1 MTGPIQWLRASWDF
15 VFEVGKRWYYG
26 GIGDLAAG
34 VTFWILLTLPAA
46 ILAMVSAL
54 GSLQGI
60 VGENLSQEIED
71 DVIRFIEKVFNAEA
85 GSVSDTVASLFDRQP
100 GGLLTFSLAV
110 SFWTISRGFSGLI
123 RALDEVYQ
131 VEDGRAWYVTR
142 FVGLVLGLGSM
153 LISVPIV
160 LLEFFVWS
168 KVPNGAVEEILRSVS
183 AVLILVTWASMIFHF
198 GSSIRTKWRWDLP
211 GAVVAA
217 SFWWGLTNLFQYYV
231 RLSSGSNQVLTTI
244 GASLLALTWVWLAA
258 QVLLIGAAVN
268 NLLSERLGLDRH
280 KREMK
285 VIPEVL
291 MRTGEMRKIV
301 IGGDNPNPPARR
313 RR

>member
-71 DVIRFIEKVFNAEA
+71 DVIRFIEKVFSSEA
-85 GSVSDTVASLFDRQP
+85 GSVSDTVASLFDNQA

-123 RALDEVYQ
+123 RALDDVYK

-168 KVPNGAVEEILRSVS
+168 RVPNGAVEEILRSLS

-211 GAVVAA
+211 GALVAA

-231 RLSSGSNQVLTTI
+231 RLSRGSNQVLTTI

-280 KREMK
+280 KRELKM
-285 VIPEVL
+285 IPEVI

-301 IGGDNPNPPARR
+301 IGGDSPNPPTRPRR
-313 RR
+313 

>member
-1 MTGPIQWLRASWDF
+1 MTGPLQWLRASWDF

-71 DVIRFIEKVFNAEA
+71 DVIRFIEKVFSTEA
-85 GSVSDTVASLFDRQP
+85 GSVSDTVASLFDRQA

-123 RALDEVYQ
+123 RALDDVYK

-168 KVPNGAVEEILRSVS
+168 KVPNGALEEVLRSLS

-198 GSSIRTKWRWDLP
+198 GSSVRTKWRWDLP
-211 GAVVAA
+211 GAIVAA

-244 GASLLALTWVWLAA
+244 GAFLLALTWVWLAA

-268 NLLSERLGLDRH
+268 NLLGERLGLDRH

-285 VIPEVL
+285 MIPEVI

-301 IGGDNPNPPARR
+301 IGGDSPNPPTRQRR
-313 RR
+313 

>member
-85 GSVSDTVASLFDRQP
+85 GSVSATVASLFDRQP